1 MRDGEEWEKKGYLK
15 TINIMWVIKAMTLIQ
30 EMRRWWLKY
39 KTEHYT
45 LQVSR
50 SGDKFLYFKLP
61 NMYCEGQKISFS
73 CVAIAH
79 SQAYIITD
87 LCWQEQIVSTKGT
100 FPSATS
106 SVPQR
111 SSGRILR
118 KQSLYT
124 TADHLCNAEGSNSI
138 CAGGISYTQSHE
150 QNIVWWSSRGN
161 LILN

>member
-1 MRDGEEWEKKGYLK
+1 MRDGEEWQKKGYLK

-30 EMRRWWLKY
+30 EMWRWWLKY

-79 SQAYIITD
+79 SLAYIITD
-87 LCWQEQIVSTKGT
+87 LCWQEQIVSTKEGDIS
-100 FPSATS
+100 FSYLLCATKKLRQDPEKTITVHHS
-106 SVPQR
+106 TSFMQCWRVKLNLCRRNLLYSISWTKHSVVV
-111 SSGRILR
+111 
-118 KQSLYT
+118 K
-124 TADHLCNAEGSNSI
+124 
-138 CAGGISYTQSHE
+138 
-150 QNIVWWSSRGN
+150 
-161 LILN
+161 